1 MSILEKKKLEEA
13 NEHVRLAEKYLK
25 VSPLK
30 LKFSPEYDPAGD
42 EFSRAATSF
51 KVAKSYE
58 ESRQCLLR
66 AVDCYKEV
74 HSVFQA
80 GKMLE
85 QAVLVSRD
93 MGQLEEVSKL
103 AERGALMYR
112 QVNKP
117 EAASTLLDKA
127 AKMVEKERPED
138 AVGLYEKAAE
148 TVGTEDR
155 PNVAAEYM
163 GKAGKLYIRI
173 KDWDNAIGCLRS
185 EVNWRREA
193 GTQAGQAV
201 MGLILVELKRGDRV
215 AAEKVFRDWGGWL
228 DGEQARAVT
237 NMLQGYDEQDHDQV
251 DSALT
256 STAIKNLDLDFA
268 KLARDIPRP
277 KKQEPGGEDEDE
289 EDNELEGLC

>member
-30 LKFSPEYDPAGD
+30 LKFSPEWDPAGD
-42 EFSRAATSF
+42 EFSRAATAF
-51 KVAKSYE
+51 KVAKNYE
-58 ESRQCLLR
+58 ESKKCLLR
-66 AVDCYKEV
+66 AVDCYKEI

-93 MGQLEEVSKL
+93 MGNLGEVAKL

-163 GKAGKLYIRI
+163 GKAAKLYVRI
-173 KDWDNAIGCLRS
+173 KDWDNAVGCLRS

-193 GTQAGQAV
+193 GTQAGMAV
-201 MGLILVELKRGDRV
+201 MGLILVELMRGDRV
-215 AAEKVFRDWGGWL
+215 AAEKVFREWGGWV
-228 DGEQARAVT
+228 DGEQARAVK
-237 NMLQGYDEQDHDQV
+237 NILQGFDEQDFDQV

-256 STAIKNLDLDFA
+256 SPAIKNLDLDFA
-268 KLARDIPRP
+268 KLSRDIPRP
-277 KKQEPGGEDEDE
+277 RKTVAGAEDE
-289 EDNELEGLC
+289 EENDLEGLC